1 MRILCLFTAI
11 EAVIEQSTLDGM
23 AVNESAFLPQHAP
36 GVSAALGYNL
46 FFAAFPEPDEALLLF
61 GEGRNL
67 IEELGLRKRPQAVD
81 RLHTTLCV
89 INDFPVGNH
98 VVRAA
103 IAAANSVTCA
113 ALPMVFDRAASG
125 GADSAFML
133 RGGSATDE
141 MVARLRRP
149 LVAALRRHGLDPD
162 ESRSPHMSLVY
173 RCGQVV
179 PEREIAPLAWTARRF
194 ALVLSHVG
202 NTHHQWMGEWRLPRR
217 S

>member
-1 MRILCLFTAI
+1 MIQ
-11 EAVIEQSTLDGM
+11 QSTLDGM
-23 AVNESAFLPQHAP
+23 AVNDSPFVPHHAP
-36 GVSAALGYNL
+36 GVSAALGYSL

-61 GEGRNL
+61 GEGCSL
-67 IEELGLRKRPQAVD
+67 IEAHRLRNRPQAVD

-89 INDFPVGNH
+89 LNDFPVSDT

-113 ALPMVFDRAASG
+113 ALPMVFDRALSG
-125 GADSAFML
+125 TADGAFML

-162 ESRSPHMSLVY
+162 ESRTPHMSLVY
-173 RCGQVV
+173 RCGRAV

-202 NTHHQWMGEWRLPRR
+202 NTHHQWMGEWRLPRK